1 MIATR
6 IMILSAAFWAVAGIT
21 AGTIRSVQNDAP
33 ASLPESPEIVLTEIS
48 TKGDRLPLPPK
59 DPYAVLAAAFSDHR
73 VADELPPLT
82 PAETD
87 PPAAAERADELRLVE
102 PQVMPA
108 KSANSANSANRHL
121 PHLPVDNI
129 CTRHGMHKAITR
141 DGRSW
146 RCRR

>member
-6 IMILSAAFWAVAGIT
+6 IMILSAAFWAIAGIT

-87 PPAAAERADELRLVE
+87 PPAAAARTDVLKTVGATV
-102 PQVMPA
+102 
-108 KSANSANSANRHL
+108 SARRHQIETD
-121 PHLPVDNI
+121 V
-129 CTRHGMHKAITR
+129 CTRHGMHKVVTR
-141 DGRSW
+141 GGKSW